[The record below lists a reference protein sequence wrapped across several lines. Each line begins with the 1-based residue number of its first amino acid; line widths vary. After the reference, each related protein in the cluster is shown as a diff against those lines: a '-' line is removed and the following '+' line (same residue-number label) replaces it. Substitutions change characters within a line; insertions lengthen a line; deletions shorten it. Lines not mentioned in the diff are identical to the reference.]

1 MEALGSGERFGNV
14 SFNVTVTLASNAVET
29 GQRSITY
36 CRVRQVVET
45 TTGISNVYAQNAIIR
60 RGGVFLVISR
70 HP

>member
-1 MEALGSGERFGNV
+1 MAALGSGEKFVNV

-36 CRVRQVVET
+36 CHVRQVVET
-45 TTGISNVYAQNAIIR
+45 TTGIFNVYAQNAIIR
-60 RGGVFLVISR
+60 RGGVFLVTSR